1 MNKRI
6 SKITLF
12 DPVVVA
18 DVDTWMFDLE
28 HITENEVSEANL
40 YLNLEEMKR
49 AQRFVFD
56 QHRRHFIV
64 RWAFLKIVL
73 SQYINID
80 PKAVQIAYGQYKKP
94 YLENNE
100 HIYFNFSHTETKGVL
115 GVTKMDQIGVDI
127 EPIRS
132 IEDRNKMLEHFAEA
146 NERVWVGG
154 SLERFFILWTMKEA
168 LIKCQGIGFL
178 VDTVPSLE
186 TFPVEISKHTY
197 IARSQG
203 YCIYSTRCE
212 KYRIS
217 ICRPE
222 AYFNPIEM
230 VGIR

>member
-12 DPVVVA
+12 DPAVVA

-28 HITENEVSEANL
+28 NITENEVSEAKL
-40 YLNLEEMKR
+40 YLNLEEMQR

-56 QHRRHFIV
+56 QHRRHFII
-64 RWAFLKIVL
+64 RRALLKVVL
-73 SQYINID
+73 SQYVNID

-100 HIYFNFSHTETKGVL
+100 NIYFNFSHTETKGVL
-115 GVTKMDQIGVDI
+115 GVTKMGQIGVDI

-132 IEDRNKMLEHFAEA
+132 IEDRNKILDHFAEA
-146 NERVWVGG
+146 NERVWVGS
-154 SLERFFILWTMKEA
+154 SLERFLILWTMKEA
-168 LIKCQGIGFL
+168 LVKCQGTGFL

-197 IARSQG
+197 IARSQ
-203 YCIYSTRCE
+203 CYSMYSARCE

-217 ICRPE
+217 ICRPD
-222 AYFNPIEM
+222 
-230 VGIR
+230 V